1 MQPNIGDSR
10 SWVQESWQAVLK
22 HRKIDVQYYRI
33 NRKATVTKKILE
45 VPSNP
50 LTEVG
55 SRRKSWKYATVA
67 ELYRAKV
74 KKGQS
79 KGKVC

>member
-50 LTEVG
+50 LTGGGISEKIVEIRYSG
-55 SRRKSWKYATVA
+55 RTLQDKSKERA
-67 ELYRAKV
+67 EQ
-74 KKGQS
+74 G
-79 KGKVC
+79 